1 MKSEKINFSDK
12 FKRLAS
18 GDYAV
23 GIIAKLNNYEFKVVK
38 FKGDFVW
45 HSHSGT
51 DEAFIII
58 EGVMVMNFRDR
69 KVEVRS
75 GEMIIVPK
83 GVEHKPSSSD
93 GYKALLIEP
102 EGVPNTGGVGSD
114 MTIATVGWV

>member
-1 MKSEKINFSDK
+1 MKFEKINFSDK
-12 FKRLAS
+12 FKRLPS

-45 HSHSGT
+45 HSHSNT

-58 EGVMVMNFRDR
+58 EGVMVMSFRDR

-102 EGVPNTGGVGSD
+102 EGVPNTGGVRSD
-114 MTIATVGWV
+114 ITIATVGWV

>member
-1 MKSEKINFSDK
+1 MKSERISLSDK
-12 FKRLAS
+12 FKRLPP

-23 GIIAKLNNYEFKVVK
+23 GIIAKMNNYEFKIVK

-45 HSHSGT
+45 HSHSDT
-51 DEAFIII
+51 DEAFIIV
-58 EGVMVMNFRDR
+58 EGTMAMNFRDR
-69 KVEVRS
+69 TVDVRA

-102 EGVPNTGGVGSD
+102 EGVPNTGSVQSD
-114 MTIATVGWV
+114 MTITTVEWV

>member
-1 MKSEKINFSDK
+1 M
-12 FKRLAS
+12 
-18 GDYAV
+18 
-23 GIIAKLNNYEFKVVK
+23 K

-45 HSHSGT
+45 HSHSDT

-102 EGVPNTGGVGSD
+102 EGVPNTGGVRSD

>member
-1 MKSEKINFSDK
+1 MKSEKINFSEK
-12 FKRLAS
+12 FERLPS

-45 HSHSGT
+45 HSHSDT
-51 DEAFIII
+51 DEAFVII

-102 EGVPNTGGVGSD
+102 EGVPNTGGVRND
-114 MTIATVGWV
+114 MTITTVGWV

>member
-12 FKRLAS
+12 FKRLPS

-45 HSHSGT
+45 HSHSAT

-69 KVEVRS
+69 KVEVRL

-102 EGVPNTGGVGSD
+102 EGEPNTGDVQSD
-114 MTIATVGWV
+114 MTITKIGWV

>member
-1 MKSEKINFSDK
+1 MKFEKINFSDK
-12 FKRLAS
+12 FKRLPP
-18 GDYAV
+18 GDYSV

-45 HSHSGT
+45 HSHSDT

-83 GVEHKPSSSD
+83 GVEHKPSSSE

-102 EGVPNTGGVGSD
+102 EGVRNTGGVQSD
-114 MTIATVGWV
+114 MTIATIGWV

>member
-1 MKSEKINFSDK
+1 MKSEKINFLEK
-12 FKRLAS
+12 FKRLPS

-23 GIIAKLNNYEFKVVK
+23 GIIAKLNNYEFKIVK

-45 HSHSGT
+45 HSHSDT

-58 EGVMVMNFRDR
+58 EGMMVMNFRDR

-83 GVEHKPSSSD
+83 GLEHKPSSID

-102 EGVPNTGGVGSD
+102 EGVPNTGDVQND
-114 MTIATVGWV
+114 MTIMKIGWV